1 MMPVDVCLRTRI
13 FGGLP
18 ARMLAAVVAVAAVG
32 SGCALFRHSPPAAS
46 QPEVPLRLESANPY
60 GAAGGDETSSQAGL
74 PPPPADLGPISST
87 VTYRLRVGDT
97 IIVNMRVLDD
107 LAPLELAID
116 ENGLIRLPLVNSI
129 RAVGYTSSELEEV
142 IQKTYIEKGIYKYI
156 TVHVFMPQKAYY
168 VQGEVRQP
176 GRYAL
181 TSGITLMQALAT
193 AGGPTDFARTSRIQ
207 ITRNGRVLTVDAD
220 EIKRKPELDV
230 PLETSDVITVP
241 QRSL

>member
-1 MMPVDVCLRTRI
+1 MMPVDARRRTLTGWGIRA
-13 FGGLP
+13 GL
-18 ARMLAAVVAVAAVG
+18 LALTLAVAG
-32 SGCALFRHSPPAAS
+32 SGCALFRRSAPAADS
-46 QPEVPLRLESANPY
+46 STSDVPLRLDTANPY
-60 GAAGGDETSSQAGL
+60 GAAGTESATTNAAALS
-74 PPPPADLGPISST
+74 PAELGPISST

-97 IIVNMRVLDD
+97 IIVNMRVLED

-129 RAVGYTSSELEEV
+129 RAVGYTSSELEDV
-142 IQKTYIEKGIYKYI
+142 IQKTYIEKRIYKYI

-176 GRYAL
+176 GRYSL

-193 AGGPTDFARTSRIQ
+193 AGGPTDFARTSRVQ

-220 EIKRKPELDV
+220 EIKRKPELDI

-241 QRSL
+241 QRTL